1 MSVPKTDALPLGD
14 APTAGACPLCA
25 RPYRTS
31 REKAQCRHIDYAR
44 PIQQFCN
51 RYFERIYS
59 PKRHLLPAG
68 WTKRNRLPPGNEKSV
83 GDGAAGILD
92 GVLQPLG
99 IEHGQQLGRRI
110 LAIRLKPPSSPFAKA
125 EKGPQSVNDHEKARC
140 RKPSLYT
147 AFRPWP
153 HFQIIEL
160 SGHSRRSVLFC
171 CRYVLK
177 QSFQKTGLSGVG
189 FP

>member
-1 MSVPKTDALPLGD
+1 MPYHLATPQQPERAR
-14 APTAGACPLCA
+14 CA
-25 RPYRTS
+25 RGLIGRAGKKLNADISTMRDRSSNFAIATLNGSTHP
-31 REKAQCRHIDYAR
+31 
-44 PIQQFCN
+44 N
-51 RYFERIYS
+51 
-59 PKRHLLPAG
+59 RHLLPAG

-99 IEHGQQLGRRI
+99 IEHGQRLGRRI

-147 AFRPWP
+147 AFRAWP

-177 QSFQKTGLSGVG
+177 QSFQKTGVSGVG